1 MLVNYSHIFHFF
13 LSDKSLQITEL
24 CGAKRLGHFGRSQF
38 YIALKLIAA
47 AQCGL
52 PVLHESINSGR
63 YQQQKDKQREKKS
76 MTSFD
81 TKYFGKLLMS

>member
-1 MLVNYSHIFHFF
+1 MYSLFQV
-13 LSDKSLQITEL
+13 SEL

-52 PVLHESINSGR
+52 PITHDSINSGI
-63 YQQQKDKQREKKS
+63 QH
-76 MTSFD
+76 F
-81 TKYFGKLLMS
+81 LLMLIVSSIRANPGSEFVVANTLAKWKKLEAK